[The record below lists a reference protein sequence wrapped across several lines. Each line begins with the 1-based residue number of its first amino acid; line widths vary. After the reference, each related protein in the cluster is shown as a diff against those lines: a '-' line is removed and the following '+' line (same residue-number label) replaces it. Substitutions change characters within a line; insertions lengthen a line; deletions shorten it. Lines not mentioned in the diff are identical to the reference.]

1 MDTTEMGLSE
11 RTRFNISAL
20 PASARARIRAARR
33 RLNLAVA
40 AGHACRAAAA
50 ALMGAGVFVLTAK
63 LLARELLVKPA
74 GPLAAGAL
82 AAVVAYLL
90 LRRGASGDRPFDDR
104 DAAVLYDLT
113 TRGGG
118 LTLAI
123 AEKSS
128 RAWAARVRALPV
140 TPVRLRPAALA
151 RPMAL
156 PAAFLAGALLVPG
169 RKPPESRADHAFRRA
184 VAGAAETAESLFEA
198 EVLEPEALEMI
209 KQELE
214 QLRSEPSAERS
225 WEALDTM
232 EERMASQVQETA
244 DALAWAMAATDA
256 LAESPGDGIRRK
268 ELEAALARLEKS
280 GALGE
285 LPPEL
290 AADLARSG
298 EGGGG
303 LPTDPKALR
312 RTLGTLSEHLEK
324 KAAKA
329 CSGASGCKG
338 TGTQQAL
345 DDLAAYVDERLST
358 SGKPGQSI
366 YLTQEMEDA
375 LYGENGE
382 AGMPGAGG
390 ITRGRG
396 DAPIVWGTPTDP
408 QGAEFAPHDLP
419 PGFADPD
426 SAQTLAVVMGAPPEP
441 GEVAHGIPS
450 GVAARDG
457 VGESAGAQRLSPAR
471 REVVRRYFGATT
483 VEARGRPEGS
493 PEGE

>member
-1 MDTTEMGLSE
+1 MRE
-11 RTRFNISAL
+11 RTGFDISAL
-20 PASARARIRAARR
+20 PAGARARIRAARR

-50 ALMGAGVFVLTAK
+50 VLMGAGVFVLTAK
-63 LLARELLVKPA
+63 LLAHELLVEPA

-82 AAVVAYLL
+82 AAAAAYLV
-90 LRRGASGDRPFDDR
+90 LRRGASGEGPFEDR

-118 LTLAI
+118 LALAI
-123 AEKSS
+123 AERSS
-128 RAWAARVRALPV
+128 HAWAARVRALPV
-140 TPVRLRPAALA
+140 TPVRLKPAALA
-151 RPMAL
+151 RPMIL

-169 RKPPESRADHAFRRA
+169 RKPPESRPDHAFRRA
-184 VAGAAETAESLFEA
+184 VAGAAETAESLLEA
-198 EVLEPEALEMI
+198 EILEPEALELI
-209 KQELE
+209 RQELE
-214 QLRSEPSAERS
+214 QLGSEPSAERS

-256 LAESPGDGIRRK
+256 LAESPGDGTRRK
-268 ELEAALARLEKS
+268 ELEAALARLEKA

-290 AADLARSG
+290 ASSLARTG

-303 LPTDPKALR
+303 LPTEPKALR

-324 KAAKA
+324 KAGKA
-329 CSGASGCKG
+329 CSSASGCKG
-338 TGTQQAL
+338 AGTQQAL
-345 DDLAAYVDERLST
+345 DDLAAYVDERLNT

-366 YLTQEMEDA
+366 YLTQEMEAA
-375 LYGENGE
+375 LYGKNGE
-382 AGMPGAGG
+382 AGLPGAGG
-390 ITRGRG
+390 ITRGPG
-396 DAPIVWGTPTDP
+396 DAPMVWGTQTDP

-426 SAQTLAVVMGAPPEP
+426 SAQTLAVFMGAPPEP
-441 GEVAHGIPS
+441 GEVEQGAPS
-450 GVAARDG
+450 GAAAREG

-483 VEARGRPEGS
+483 PEAKRSTERGP
-493 PEGE
+493 